1 MAADVPKPDAQ
12 RITCDDVQ
20 AAHKAISGMVVRT
33 PTMRSHTLSNILGV
47 DVWVKFENLQFT
59 SSFKD
64 RGACNRLLQLTP
76 DEAARGV
83 IAMSAG
89 NHAQGVA
96 YHATRLGVPSTIVMP
111 RYTPNVKVAGT
122 EALGARVVLYG
133 ADIIEAKG
141 KAEELAAAGSLVWV
155 PPFDDPAIIA
165 GQGTAAIEMLEDA
178 PEIDTIVVPVGG
190 GGLIAGMAIAA
201 EALRPDVEMVGV
213 ETELYPS
220 MVAALDGGATVVPGG
235 QTVAEGIAVGVS
247 GVLTTPIVRDL
258 VADTLIVR
266 ESTIEH
272 AMNLFLD
279 IEKTVAEGAGAA
291 GLAAVLEHPDRF
303 RGRKVGLVLTGGN
316 VDPRILA
323 SVIMRGLVR
332 SGRLARLDVDISD
345 IPGSLARVTTIIGEL
360 GGNIVEVAHQ
370 RLYSD
375 LTIRS
380 AVLELAIETRD
391 RPHTERIITGL
402 CDAGYHVVNRGS

>member
-1 MAADVPKPDAQ
+1 
-12 RITCDDVQ
+12 
-20 AAHKAISGMVVRT
+20 
-33 PTMRSHTLSNILGV
+33 
-47 DVWVKFENLQFT
+47 
-59 SSFKD
+59 
-64 RGACNRLLQLTP
+64 
-76 DEAARGV
+76 
-83 IAMSAG
+83 
-89 NHAQGVA
+89 
-96 YHATRLGVPSTIVMP
+96 
-111 RYTPNVKVAGT
+111 
-122 EALGARVVLYG
+122 
-133 ADIIEAKG
+133 
-141 KAEELAAAGSLVWV
+141 
-155 PPFDDPAIIA
+155 
-165 GQGTAAIEMLEDA
+165 
-178 PEIDTIVVPVGG
+178 VPVGG
-190 GGLIAGMAIAA
+190 GGLLAGIAIAA
-201 EALRPDVEMVGV
+201 EALRPDVEVVGV

-247 GVLTTPIVRDL
+247 GALTTPIVREL
-258 VADTLIVR
+258 VAETLIVR

-291 GLAAVLEHPDRF
+291 GLAAVLEHRERF
-303 RGRKVGLVLTGGN
+303 LGRKVGLVLTGGN

-391 RPHTERIITGL
+391 RHHTERIITGL
-402 CDAGYHVVNRGS
+402 CDAGYHVVNRGT